1 MGIQST
7 LNIKRSEAEEKFV
20 NKLLEEQKDIFKKE
34 AQLLSDEELENNIEE
49 TFYNYTIIQDENW
62 DNKEHERYY

>member
-1 MGIQST
+1 MGIQTT

-20 NKLLEEQKDIFKKE
+20 NKLLEDQKIMFKK
-34 AQLLSDEELENNIEE
+34 AVKLLSDEELENNIDE

-62 DNKEHERYY
+62 DDEKHEHYY

>member
-1 MGIQST
+1 MGIQTT

-20 NKLLEEQKDIFKKE
+20 NKLLEDQKIMFKKVVK
-34 AQLLSDEELENNIEE
+34 LLSDEELENNIDE

-62 DNKEHERYY
+62 DDEKHEHYY